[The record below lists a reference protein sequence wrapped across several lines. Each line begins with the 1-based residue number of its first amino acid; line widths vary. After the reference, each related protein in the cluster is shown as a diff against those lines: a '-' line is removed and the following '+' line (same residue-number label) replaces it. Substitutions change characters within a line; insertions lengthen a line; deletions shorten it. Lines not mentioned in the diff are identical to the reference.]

1 MRSPKANK
9 ASQQD
14 SPGGHMSNSRRPGSV
29 LFPLALLLAA
39 AFTTAAFAQ
48 TYPNKPV
55 RLVVPFAPGG
65 SSDVLARGVAKQL
78 GDQMNAQFLV
88 ENRPGGGGNIALES
102 VAKAP
107 ADGATLLFGTIGTNG
122 IAPALFKNLSF
133 DPVRDLAPVSPLHQH
148 PNVLVVHSTLP
159 IHTVRDL
166 VDFARANPGKLTF
179 ASAGNGSVSHLAGEL
194 LKTAAAINIV
204 HVPYKGG
211 GAALPDLMAGNVSMM
226 IETITNAMSLAK
238 SGKLN
243 ALAVTSAARWP
254 ISPELPTMIESGI
267 GGYQVDSWTGLFAP
281 AATPRSVID
290 RLNAELARAAKDS
303 GYRQAMLA
311 IGVEPISSSPEEFRA
326 FLRTE
331 VSKWARAIQASGAKV
346 D

>member
-1 MRSPKANK
+1 M
-9 ASQQD
+9 
-14 SPGGHMSNSRRPGSV
+14 RPGTSKSIQTLSTTRPGAV
-29 LFPLALLLAA
+29 RHARALRFACLGVAILFS
-39 AFTTAAFAQ
+39 AFMMPAGAQ
-48 TYPNKPV
+48 SYPGKPV

-65 SSDVLARGVAKQL
+65 SSDVLARGVARQL
-78 GDQMNAQFLV
+78 GDQMSAPFLV
-88 ENRPGGGGNIALES
+88 ENRPGGGGNIARES

-107 ADGATLLFGTIGTNG
+107 ADGTTLLYGTIGTNG
-122 IAPALFKNLSF
+122 IAPALFKNLGF

-148 PNVLVVHSTLP
+148 PNVLVVHSSLA
-159 IHTVRDL
+159 IHSVRDL
-166 VDFARANPGKLTF
+166 IDYARANPGKLTF

-194 LKTAAAINIV
+194 LKSAAGVELV

-226 IETITNAMSLAK
+226 IETITNALSLAK
-238 SGKLN
+238 SGKLR
-243 ALAVTSAARWP
+243 ALAVTSATRWP

-267 GGYQVDSWTGLFAP
+267 RGYQVDSWTGLFAP
-281 AATPRSVID
+281 SATPRPIID
-290 RLNAELARAAKDS
+290 RLNAELARAARDT

-311 IGVEPISSSPEEFRA
+311 IGVEPISASPDEFRA

-331 VSKWARAIQASGAKV
+331 VTKWARAIQASGAKV